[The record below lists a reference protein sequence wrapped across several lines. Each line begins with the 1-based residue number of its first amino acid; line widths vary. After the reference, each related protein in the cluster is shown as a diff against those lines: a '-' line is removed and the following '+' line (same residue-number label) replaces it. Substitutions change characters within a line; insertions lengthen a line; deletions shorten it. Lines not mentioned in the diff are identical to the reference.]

1 MWNDTLLQ
9 VEDAPSNP
17 SAWTTPVD
25 FSLGTPRGTGGLA
38 FGDLN
43 AETILPTS
51 GSREQLTVVC
61 VDSTGTAITSANA
74 TGACRFAKEL
84 KPGYLLV
91 IDASSVSPFSTQ
103 LPITRVITSIV
114 SDVQLT
120 VDADFNQALNL
131 VRTYNVSLP
140 YSGSAGAAGDVIA
153 NAGEWTF
160 VACPPRVGKRAN
172 GAGTIE
178 SSWKQDFWSN
188 TTYPQLDT
196 VNITADSGNWDT
208 ASGGATGNMH
218 RIVGR
223 GTRFLTQFGPSS
235 TWAAPDSGGY
245 SGLGPYITVQARA
258 LCPLPLTEAP
268 TDAHAR
274 FAVPPQINGDWETQ
288 RVLALGGA
296 GVAGDYGEYDAVL
309 ENSFSEP
316 LLRTTPWAWYT
327 MLTPGTGNIRSY
339 GKRVVSEEWAQ
350 IEPWTDPTNP
360 SAVIPGAQYSSAG
373 YYGNSRFLTQ
383 LRTGFTITACG
394 QTRTVNSI
402 QSDVEMTI
410 DRPFANGNREF
421 FPANNSATTARAL
434 AVRGL
439 SRSLPLWPRG
449 VTVQVIVTEGGSI
462 TGGAP
467 KFKYNVWWKTFV
479 STDDGDGNAADDSCP
494 TAGIPGTN
502 CGILMSGTSW
512 KNLED
517 MRLLQELGVYIKWDP
532 TVNYTAFDE
541 WRLHV
546 GDIQNC
552 AWTISAEG
560 ERYINDDNA
569 NPPVCYNHGTCM
581 AISSDAQS
589 GTDGA
594 MRPHNVGNGV
604 IGYDTTSHVVTST
617 PDPDNGMAVSAFLT
631 TLAPGYIVRA
641 VDYTDATNYVDLRVA
656 QVLSD
661 TTFYSDSLVDF
672 SLLATSP
679 NSLLSSVVNYLILPC
694 AAGRRCAAVAC
705 CVLCMR

>member
-1 MWNDTLLQ
+1 M
-9 VEDAPSNP
+9 
-17 SAWTTPVD
+17 
-25 FSLGTPRGTGGLA
+25 
-38 FGDLN
+38 
-43 AETILPTS
+43 
-51 GSREQLTVVC
+51 
-61 VDSTGTAITSANA
+61 
-74 TGACRFAKEL
+74 
-84 KPGYLLV
+84 
-91 IDASSVSPFSTQ
+91 
-103 LPITRVITSIV
+103 
-114 SDVQLT
+114 
-120 VDADFNQALNL
+120 
-131 VRTYNVSLP
+131 
-140 YSGSAGAAGDVIA
+140 
-153 NAGEWTF
+153 
-160 VACPPRVGKRAN
+160 
-172 GAGTIE
+172 
-178 SSWKQDFWSN
+178 
-188 TTYPQLDT
+188 
-196 VNITADSGNWDT
+196 
-208 ASGGATGNMH
+208 
-218 RIVGR
+218 
-223 GTRFLTQFGPSS
+223 
-235 TWAAPDSGGY
+235 
-245 SGLGPYITVQARA
+245 
-258 LCPLPLTEAP
+258 
-268 TDAHAR
+268 
-274 FAVPPQINGDWETQ
+274 
-288 RVLALGGA
+288 LALGTGS
-296 GVAGDYGEYDAVL
+296 YGEYDVVL

-316 LLRTTPWAWYT
+316 LLRTTPWAWFT
-327 MLTPGTGNIRSY
+327 MLTPGTGHIRSY

-421 FPANNSATTARAL
+421 FKKDPSSTTTAGAL

-449 VTVQVIVTEGGSI
+449 VTVQVIVTQGGSI
-462 TGGAP
+462 NNGDAP

-494 TAGIPGTN
+494 TSGIPGTN
-502 CGILMSGTSW
+502 CGILMSGTAW
-512 KNLED
+512 TNLED

-532 TVNYTAFDE
+532 AVTYTAFDE

-594 MRPHNVGNGV
+594 KRPHNVGNAV
-604 IGYDTTSHVVTST
+604 ISYPDPTSGLVTST
-617 PDPDNGMAVSAFLT
+617 PDIVNGNAVSAFLT

-641 VDYTDATNYVDLRVA
+641 LVDVTQPEEYVFDLRVS
-656 QVLSD
+656 QVVSD
-661 TTFYSDSLVDF
+661 TTFYTDSQADF
-672 SLLATSP
+672 ESTSY
-679 NSLLSSVVNYLILPC
+679 NYIILPC

-705 CVLCMR
+705 KPCLLVMLC